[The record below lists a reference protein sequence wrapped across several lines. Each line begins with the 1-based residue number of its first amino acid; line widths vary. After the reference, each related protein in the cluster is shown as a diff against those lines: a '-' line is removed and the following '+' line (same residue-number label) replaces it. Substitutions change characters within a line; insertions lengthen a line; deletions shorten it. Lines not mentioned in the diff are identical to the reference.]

1 MATIQRPTK
10 EGSVRTYQEKI
21 GLGYVDILASEMDAD
36 LDTIYA
42 AWNGGVDSVTLKD
55 NAVTT
60 AKIGDGQVTYAK
72 LAPDAKLW
80 EDTGATLRPGPSF
93 AARPLAIASTNYQLT
108 LGSATI
114 KGVVDVATNGGLSIL
129 TNHPWA
135 PNDLAI
141 GSWLLAMDPASN
153 IIIYRRA
160 AGAAAGTVTGPLI
173 LDANGELTVTRAFR
187 VGSAVYWSRGTDAYM
202 ATNDPGFSGF
212 NAGLPSWGLIM
223 QHSGGDA
230 FQLTHKT
237 AGAAGYNQNAM
248 IVDGAQNL
256 AIGGS
261 VATKASGTT
270 WANPSDERMKRN
282 VTDYGT
288 GLDAI
293 IHLRPVRFEYN
304 GAYGTVDDG
313 RTCYGFIA
321 QEVEPVMPECVG
333 EHDWTPSPL
342 AEGEETP
349 APVTVKTLDQSNMIL
364 ALVNAVKELATRVA
378 ALESPA

>member
-1 MATIQRPTK
+1 
-10 EGSVRTYQEKI
+10 
-21 GLGYVDILASEMDAD
+21 
-36 LDTIYA
+36 
-42 AWNGGVDSVTLKD
+42 
-55 NAVTT
+55 
-60 AKIGDGQVTYAK
+60 
-72 LAPDAKLW
+72 
-80 EDTGATLRPGPSF
+80 
-93 AARPLAIASTNYQLT
+93 
-108 LGSATI
+108 
-114 KGVVDVATNGGLSIL
+114 
-129 TNHPWA
+129 
-135 PNDLAI
+135 
-141 GSWLLAMDPASN
+141 
-153 IIIYRRA
+153 
-160 AGAAAGTVTGPLI
+160 
-173 LDANGELTVTRAFR
+173 
-187 VGSAVYWSRGTDAYM
+187 M

-212 NAGLPSWGLIM
+212 NAGLPSWAIVM

-293 IHLRPVRFEYN
+293 IHLRPVSFKYN

-333 EHDWTPSPL
+333 EHDWTPSYL
-342 AEGEETP
+342 AEDEEKP

-364 ALVNAVKELATRVA
+364 ALVNAVRELATRVA
-378 ALESPA
+378 ALEGAAA